1 MHADK
6 VRMKHLHLGLL
17 VPCDRYGN
25 DNYSKGKE
33 TRSTVKLCVC
43 VFMFYFTEICGSA
56 RCPDT
61 HQFHMAVHE
70 HDTEQ
75 PIRCTEDSVYLVV

>member
-33 TRSTVKLCVC
+33 TRSTVKLCACVC
-43 VFMFYFTEICGSA
+43 VYVFTFYFTEICGQCQLS
-56 RCPDT
+56 RY
-61 HQFHMAVHE
+61 QFHMAVHE
-70 HDTEQ
+70 HNTE
-75 PIRCTEDSVYLVV
+75 